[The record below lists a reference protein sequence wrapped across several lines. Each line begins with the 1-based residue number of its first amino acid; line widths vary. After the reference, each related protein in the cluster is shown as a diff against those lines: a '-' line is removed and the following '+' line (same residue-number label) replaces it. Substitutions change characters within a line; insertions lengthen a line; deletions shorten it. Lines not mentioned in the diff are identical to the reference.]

1 MGRERRIQ
9 FKRPGRTSYAA
20 DENPQHQVE
29 RYVRRLLEGGKF
41 DVKGRPIKLK
51 EDTVFYC
58 FIVADIVGKMDDWT
72 YSWDRTADGRGR
84 FYQPRSGFKGS
95 IELIA
100 WDTLLSDARERNQAF
115 FDRAGISGKSFFV
128 EAQETAHRR
137 LGDESE
143 LAAETMVPADA
154 PTN

>member
-1 MGRERRIQ
+1 
-9 FKRPGRTSYAA
+9 
-20 DENPQHQVE
+20 
-29 RYVRRLLEGGKF
+29 
-41 DVKGRPIKLK
+41 
-51 EDTVFYC
+51 
-58 FIVADIVGKMDDWT
+58 MDDWT

-128 EAQETAHRR
+128 EGQEASHQR
-137 LGDESE
+137 LRAESE
-143 LAAETMVPADA
+143 LTSDLMTSANVPL
-154 PTN
+154 T

>member
-1 MGRERRIQ
+1 M
-9 FKRPGRTSYAA
+9 
-20 DENPQHQVE
+20 
-29 RYVRRLLEGGKF
+29 RRLLEGGKL

-84 FYQPRSGFKGS
+84 YYQPRSGFKGS
-95 IELIA
+95 IELIG

-128 EAQETAHRR
+128 ETQETSHQR
-137 LGDESE
+137 LRAEDEH
-143 LAAETMVPADA
+143 AANAISLADA
-154 PTN
+154 ATV